1 MFRSILP
8 AAAVAGALVLSACG
22 GESESADP
30 TTTTETTTSEELATT
45 PAERVTSS
53 ESASEGAAELT
64 PQGTQ
69 LALGEKAVVPFH
81 ASGEEGLIGVTI
93 TKIDKGAPADLAPLQ
108 LGARADGYVPFYVR
122 ITVTN
127 ESGSD
132 FAGSSLVSLTG
143 LLADGREAGGVFSV
157 PSSFTPC
164 AKGSAGDDFTTAG
177 ASYETCTLA
186 LAPDPEQVTG
196 VAYEVDTYADAAP
209 AGAKAD
215 YAAEPI
221 TWK

>member
-1 MFRSILP
+1 MYRWILP

-22 GESESADP
+22 GEEEPAAP
-30 TTTTETTTSEELATT
+30 ATTTTTTSEEKATT
-45 PAERVTSS
+45 PGEDATPS

-64 PQGTQ
+64 PQGTA

-81 ASGEEGLIGVTI
+81 SSGEKGLIGVTI
-93 TKIDKGAPADLAPLQ
+93 TKIDKGAAADLAPLQ
-108 LGARADGYVPFYVR
+108 LGAKADGYVPYYIR

-127 ESGSD
+127 ESGTD
-132 FAGSSLVSLTG
+132 FAGSSLVSLQG
-143 LLADGREAGGVFSV
+143 LLADGNDAGGVYSV

-164 AKGSAGDDFTTAG
+164 PKGSAGDDFVAAG
-177 ASYETCTLA
+177 TSYETCSLA
-186 LAPDPEQVTG
+186 LAPEPAEVTG
-196 VAYEVDTYADAAP
+196 VAYEIDTYADSAP